1 MLRPFP
7 VDYALVFL
15 GLILTVGCDR
25 GKTGEKRPAADIEAM
40 KAVGFYLPDAPGPF
54 SIYTNAQQ
62 GFAIFD
68 HSGLLVR
75 REFESNQ
82 WTVDFC
88 RGGLGVFSYSERTNG
103 MLSRASCTFYDQA
116 RKGRVEYLD
125 KDGDGEWDIRVDLVT
140 GRVLVPKPDSW
151 IERTHK

>member
-1 MLRPFP
+1 
-7 VDYALVFL
+7 
-15 GLILTVGCDR
+15 
-25 GKTGEKRPAADIEAM
+25 
-40 KAVGFYLPDAPGPF
+40 
-54 SIYTNAQQ
+54 
-62 GFAIFD
+62 
-68 HSGLLVR
+68 
-75 REFESNQ
+75 
-82 WTVDFC
+82 
-88 RGGLGVFSYSERTNG
+88 